1 MRLGLTFLP
10 FSLLLSC
17 AAGPVPTPLESV
29 KNDRHCVEDRAAF
42 MAMSYWEFDQ
52 SPEGVRSVLDKPG
65 CRQAGA
71 DLIRDYH
78 AALRAKGEPVTHVFP
93 EGEITFSEN
102 GEVTMLYWHEGQV
115 RAMDGDSRYATEL
128 FRRSL
133 EPDAKSYAG
142 WNEYVRA
149 SIAFLEGD
157 LDALKAERE
166 ALSGKVGPGY
176 GDLNLGVVDGL
187 IACFG
192 RSYADA
198 YGARDCNRRPGVP
211 PE

>member
-1 MRLGLTFLP
+1 MRRELIFLP
-10 FSLLLSC
+10 FILLLSC
-17 AAGPVPTPLESV
+17 AAGPVPTPPEAIKIDL
-29 KNDRHCVEDRAAF
+29 HCVEDRAAF

-65 CRQAGA
+65 CRHAGA

-93 EGEITFSEN
+93 EGEMVFSDN
-102 GEVTMLYWHEGQV
+102 GEVTMLYWHEGQA
-115 RAMDGDSRYATEL
+115 RAMDGENKYGTEL
-128 FRRSL
+128 FRLSI
-133 EPDAKSYAG
+133 EPAAKSYAG

-157 LDALKAERE
+157 LDTLKAERE
-166 ALSGKVGPGY
+166 ALSSKVGPGY

-192 RSYADA
+192 RSYKEA
-198 YGARDCNRRPGVP
+198 YGAPECNRRPGVAP
-211 PE
+211 